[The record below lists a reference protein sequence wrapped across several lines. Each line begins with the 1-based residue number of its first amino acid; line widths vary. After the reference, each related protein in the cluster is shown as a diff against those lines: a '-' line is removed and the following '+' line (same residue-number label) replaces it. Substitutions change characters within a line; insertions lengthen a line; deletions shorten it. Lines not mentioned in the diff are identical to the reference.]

1 MNTTA
6 ASNQIPADEHV
17 FLVGR
22 PPLGEYMGFVKTQ
35 TVEGQTADDTAL
47 AEQWRA
53 ANGRIQQLEV
63 TEAGAADDPPVDEL
77 PTSLAVLGP
86 KVLEDPIVRH
96 SFGITRNE
104 IRMVELDRL
113 VVFQK
118 QINLNYARELEQALG
133 DEPTDEDLFYFCLP
147 IDRRYDPPTRVAPI
161 AHGPKGP
168 AAWAMLSPSTD
179 FRVLE
184 TVLLDPSQVIGL
196 NSTGAPTQI
205 VAVVVGYGSN
215 FVAATRVGSRLVLR
229 NGSHR
234 VYALRAA
241 GHTHAPVLI
250 QNVAHQEEVELLLP
264 EIESHRNLYLTH
276 PRPPLLRD
284 YFDTE
289 LRLLVHVPRNARQ
302 VRVAVNFEE
311 SYSPGI

>member
-1 MNTTA
+1 MTA
-6 ASNQIPADEHV
+6 APTHIAADEHV
-17 FLVGR
+17 FLIGR
-22 PPLGEYMGFVKTQ
+22 PPLGEYIGFLKTQ
-35 TVEGQTADDTAL
+35 TVEGQTADDAAL

-53 ANGRIQQLEV
+53 ANARIQQLEM
-63 TEAGAADDPPVDEL
+63 TEAGAADDPLDHEL
-77 PTSLAVLGP
+77 PSSLGILGP
-86 KVLEDPIVRH
+86 KVLEDPIVRR

-104 IRMVELDRL
+104 IRMVALDRL

-118 QINLNYARELEQALG
+118 QINLGYAFELEQALG
-133 DEPTDEDLFYFCLP
+133 NEPTDQDLFNFCLP

-184 TVLLDPSQVIGL
+184 TTLLDPSQVIGL
-196 NSTGAPTQI
+196 DMTGAPTQV

-215 FVAATRVGSRLVLR
+215 FVTAVRAGSRLILR

-234 VYALRAA
+234 AYALRAA
-241 GHTHAPVLI
+241 GRTHAPVLI
-250 QNVAHQEEVELLLP
+250 QNIAHQEELGLLLP
-264 EIESHRNLYLTH
+264 EIESHPDLYLTY

-284 YFDTE
+284 YFDND
-289 LRLLVHVPRNARQ
+289 LRLLVHVPRKTRQ
-302 VRVAVNFEE
+302 VRIAVNFEE

>member
-1 MNTTA
+1 MTTTA
-6 ASNQIPADEHV
+6 APTHIQAEEHV
-17 FLVGR
+17 FLIGR
-22 PPLGEYMGFVKTQ
+22 PPLGEYMGFLKTQ
-35 TVEGQTADDTAL
+35 TVEGQTADDAAL

-53 ANGRIQQLEV
+53 ANGRIRQLEM
-63 TEAGAADDPPVDEL
+63 TEAGAADDPLDDEL
-77 PTSLAVLGP
+77 PASLGILGP
-86 KVLEDPIVRH
+86 KVLEDPIVRR

-104 IRMVELDRL
+104 IRMVALDRL

-118 QINLNYARELEQALG
+118 QINLGYALELGQALG
-133 DEPTDEDLFYFCLP
+133 NEPTDEDLFNFCLP
-147 IDRRYDPPTRVAPI
+147 IDRRYDPPTSVAPI

-184 TVLLDPSQVIGL
+184 TTLLDPSQVIGL
-196 NSTGAPTQI
+196 DMTGAPTQV
-205 VAVVVGYGSN
+205 VAVVVGYGPN
-215 FVAATRVGSRLVLR
+215 FVTAVRAGNRLILR

-250 QNVAHQEEVELLLP
+250 QNIAHQEELGLLLP
-264 EIESHRNLYLTH
+264 DIEAHPNLYLTH

-284 YFDTE
+284 YFDND
-289 LRLLVHVPRNARQ
+289 LRLLVHVPRKTRQ
-302 VRVAVNFEE
+302 VRIAVNFEE